1 MTGNKPL
8 NHVLNHH
15 YSKLQLL
22 GSHQKLEPHA
32 RFLFLTLTVK
42 NVYDGK
48 ELNDCLSKMT
58 KGFSKLFKKIRKQ
71 LQLDDV
77 EDGDLT
83 DISKE
88 SECVDDD
95 VKTIVAEFDYQRKNY
110 FIR

>member
-1 MTGNKPL
+1 MNLTCTLVSFKCAEL
-8 NHVLNHH
+8 CQ
-15 YSKLQLL
+15 QLAY
-22 GSHQKLEPHA
+22 G
-32 RFLFLTLTVK
+32 
-42 NVYDGK
+42 
-48 ELNDCLSKMT
+48 
-58 KGFSKLFKKIRKQ
+58 KLFKTIRKQ

-95 VKTIVAEFDYQRKNY
+95 AKTIVAEFDYQRKNY

>member
-1 MTGNKPL
+1 M
-8 NHVLNHH
+8 LNHH

-77 EDGDLT
+77 EDGDFT

-88 SECVDDD
+88 SEGVDDD
-95 VKTIVAEFDYQRKNY
+95 DAKTIVAEFDYQRKNY